1 MDRRLDK
8 SAYAPGV
15 NRAQVQDALQGR
27 SEAHSLKSTAVS
39 AQVGL
44 EGVPKELKSIGN
56 GVACI
61 VATPGP
67 DVLLNL
73 LLERVWGKCP

>member
-8 SAYAPGV
+8 SAYAPGA
-15 NRAQVQDALQGR
+15 NRAKDQDALQGR
-27 SEAHSLKSTAVS
+27 SQARSLKSTAAS

-44 EGVPKELKSIGN
+44 ESIPKELKSIGN